1 MRIFDFQPQHITDLR
16 ESQQEDHELKRV
28 ATILAGYLRK
38 NQARTNL
45 PPPSPQSIN
54 SLVPTNTLPDYI
66 NNLLIILR
74 PLPPTKTAAHL
85 PKGINKLNPE
95 PAIAYNQTL
104 IKDKD
109 DASIAQTLTHELRH
123 ALDTHKIRQKSPKLT
138 SKPGGYYHSKE
149 TSKLNSPSEIN
160 ARIVEIQYRV
170 SKEVQDMLGDDPDS
184 ALEDWED
191 EIKAHIRELFA
202 SMSIP
207 LTNRNLS
214 RVWRYIAYSVE
225 QTI

>member
-1 MRIFDFQPQHITDLR
+1 MRIFDFEPAHITDLR
-16 ESQQEDHELKRV
+16 ESHQEDHELQRV

-38 NQARTNL
+38 NQAKTNL
-45 PPPSPQSIN
+45 APQTLN
-54 SLVPTNTLPDYI
+54 ALVPTNTLPDYV
-66 NNLLIILR
+66 NNLLIVLR
-74 PLPPTKTAAHL
+74 PLPTGKTAAHL
-85 PKGINKLNPE
+85 PRGINKLNHPQ

-109 DASIAQTLTHELRH
+109 DASIAQTLAHELRH

-138 SKPGGYYHSKE
+138 SKPGGYYHSRE
-149 TSKLNSPSEIN
+149 TSKQNSPSEIN

-170 SKEVQDMLGDDPDS
+170 SKEVLDMLSDDPDS
-184 ALEDWED
+184 TLQDYED

-207 LTNRNLS
+207 ATNRNLS

-225 QTI
+225 QTSI

>member
-1 MRIFDFQPQHITDLR
+1 MRIFDFEPTQITDLR
-16 ESQQEDHELKRV
+16 ESHKEDHEIQRV

-38 NQARTNL
+38 NQANSNL
-45 PPPSPQSIN
+45 APQSLN
-54 SLVPTNTLPDYI
+54 TLVPNNTLPDYV

-74 PLPPTKTAAHL
+74 PLPLTKTAAHL
-85 PKGINKLNPE
+85 PRGINKLNPE

-104 IKDKD
+104 IKSKD
-109 DASIAQTLTHELRH
+109 DASIAQTLAHELRH

-149 TSKLNSPSEIN
+149 LSKLNSPSEIN

-170 SKEVQDMLGDDPDS
+170 SKEVLDMLGDDPDS
-184 ALEDWED
+184 TLQDYED

-207 LTNRNLS
+207 ATNRNLS